1 MSYNFANNHTSFN
14 KPSTFGLSPNAA
26 AVISYIWI
34 PVTSAIVLVTEK
46 ENRMVRFHAFQ
57 ALFMGLAVFVATLV
71 LSLVIGVLTL
81 VAGAVSTELGL
92 IVSVGS
98 LLVWLVIAAGLLGL
112 WVFCLVKAYRG
123 EMYKLPAVGNYAAKM
138 AGN

>member
-57 ALFMGLAVFVATLV
+57 ALFMGLAVFAATLV
-71 LSLVIGVLTL
+71 LSLVIGVLT
-81 VAGAVSTELGL
+81 
-92 IVSVGS
+92 
-98 LLVWLVIAAGLLGL
+98 
-112 WVFCLVKAYRG
+112 FVKAYRG

>member
-1 MSYNFANNHTSFN
+1 MSYNFANNQSAFN

-26 AVISYIWI
+26 ALVSYIWI

-57 ALFMGLAVFVATLV
+57 ALFMGLAVFVATIL
-71 LSLVIGVLTL
+71 LSVVIGVLTL
-81 VAGAVSTELGL
+81 VAGAVSTSLGL
-92 IVSVGS
+92 LVSVGS
-98 LLVWLVIAAGLLGL
+98 LLVWLVIAAALLGL

-123 EMYKLPAVGNYAAKM
+123 EMYKLPVVGSYAEKM
-138 AGN
+138 SGK